1 MSDLKVILEI
11 LKVLIFGRK
20 TPDDSREYVPTE
32 TRALVSEE
40 KDEDG

>member
-20 TPDDSREYVPTE
+20 TPDGSLEYIPTE
-32 TRALVSEE
+32 TRVLVSEE
-40 KDEDG
+40 KGEDG